1 LAAAGQRPYIDRMVT
16 AAKSASQMALH
27 MVVAFGVMYAV
38 TGSLAFGGIAA
49 VIEPVVNVV
58 LLPLHERAWLH
69 LRRRLAARRRR
80 QLMAA

>member
-1 LAAAGQRPYIDRMVT
+1 LAAAGQRLYIDRMVT

-27 MVVAFGVMYAV
+27 MAVAFGVMYAV
-38 TGSLAFGGIAA
+38 TGSLAFGGLAA

-58 LLPLHERAWLH
+58 LLPLHERAWLL